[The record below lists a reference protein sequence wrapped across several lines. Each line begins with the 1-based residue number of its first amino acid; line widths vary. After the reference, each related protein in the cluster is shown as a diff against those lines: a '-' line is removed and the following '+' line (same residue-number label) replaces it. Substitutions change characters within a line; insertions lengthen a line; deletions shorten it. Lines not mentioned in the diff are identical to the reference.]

1 MPRRPQPTALKI
13 LRGNPGKRRL
23 NPSEPQPPAGD
34 IQPPAW
40 LSEESLAKWNELVP
54 VLMGVGVLTQTDAGP
69 LARYCDC
76 FSWWRRCR
84 EVIDRDGDTVVVR
97 DDAGRVKWSQ
107 QRPEVGIVSKLAQQ
121 MSRLEAEF
129 GLTPSA
135 RSTIHVAPQQ
145 PHDEL
150 EEFFKAHGER
160 A

>member
-1 MPRRPQPTALKI
+1 MPRRPQPTSLKV

-23 NPSEPQPPAGD
+23 NDAEPQPPADG

-40 LSEESLAKWNELVP
+40 LAGDALAKWSELVP
-54 VLMGVGVLTQTDAGP
+54 ILQSVGLLTRADVGP
-69 LARYCDC
+69 LSRYCDTWA
-76 FSWWRRCR
+76 WWRRCR

-97 DDAGRVKWSQ
+97 DDAGRVKWGQ

-129 GLTPSA
+129 GLSPSA
-135 RSTIHVAPQQ
+135 RSAIHCPVQQ
-145 PHDEL
+145 TPRDEL
-150 EEFFKAHGER
+150 EEFFAIHG